1 MNKDIHIEAHALSI
15 NNKSLILESNRCG
28 CFYCK
33 KMFDPDKINEWIKDK
48 LDETAVCPFCNIDSV
63 IPETEDIKIDEELL
77 QNMRNYWFYPE

>member
-1 MNKDIHIEAHALSI
+1 
-15 NNKSLILESNRCG
+15 
-28 CFYCK
+28 
-33 KMFDPDKINEWIKDK
+33 MFDQDKINEWIKDK